1 MNRRAVFYLA
11 LVFVLGVA
19 LGGVGTYL
27 AEEWNVV
34 DWHGRNRD
42 HGRGVVERLSKEL
55 SLSPEQRTQLE
66 AILGETGKQYEQIRE
81 RTQPEYEQVRQA
93 GRERIRAILTEQQRP
108 KFEELLRQID
118 AERRQRG
125 ERYRSRSGPKEAR

>member
-1 MNRRAVFYLA
+1 MNRRAVFYLV

-27 AEEWNVV
+27 ADEWNVF
-34 DWHGRNRD
+34 DWHRRNRD
-42 HGRGVVERLSKEL
+42 RERGVVEWLSQEL
-55 SLSPEQRTQLE
+55 SLSSQQRTQLE
-66 AILGETGKQYEQIRE
+66 AILEETGKQYQHIRE
-81 RTQPEYEQVRQA
+81 RTRPEYEQVRQA
-93 GRERIRAILTEQQRP
+93 SREHIRAILTEQQRP